1 MGAKRE
7 NTLVVDFSVLPKR
20 PDVSAAQK
28 FIYEEV
34 KLDLAD
40 ALNIQFHNVRNCVY
54 IEMVD
59 AATAKR
65 YFTSH
70 HLRHTMRCDKT
81 DYKIPVFV
89 EDEAVNVRIHDLP
102 PRTPSTVIFESMRSY
117 GTVLSIS
124 KEVWK
129 KYFPGFYNGVRV
141 VRMQLNKSIPS
152 YLTIDGETT
161 LVTYTNQS
169 KTCKFCGQKAH
180 PRQKCASSTSTT
192 PRTTTVN
199 NPVEVGEP
207 AHAGDESSTQTL
219 PCTSQTQFTT
229 AETNK
234 DTQQQQGI
242 DEGNRNENSTDSESD
257 EFVTVTNKRRLSTKK
272 NNKAKRNETDQSCQN
287 DGSVEYEISAEEMDD
302 ESAAAFSPIKTRS
315 KTKQLGIRK

>member
-1 MGAKRE
+1 MGVKRE

-20 PDVSAAQK
+20 PDVSATQK

-54 IEMVD
+54 IEMKD

-65 YFTSH
+65 YFTTH
-70 HLRHTMRCDKT
+70 HLRHSMVCDKT
-81 DYKIPVFV
+81 EYKIPVYV

-102 PRTPSTVIFESMRSY
+102 PRTPSTVIFEAMRSY
-117 GTVLSIS
+117 GTVISIS

-141 VRMQLNKSIPS
+141 VRMQLNKTIPS

-161 LVTYTNQS
+161 LVTYTNQT
-169 KTCKFCGQKAH
+169 KTCRFCGQKVH

-192 PRTTTVN
+192 SHTTTVN
-199 NPVEVGEP
+199 NPVEVAEP
-207 AHAGDESSTQTL
+207 ARTGDDSSKASKQIL
-219 PCTSQTQFTT
+219 PSTSQTQSTT

-234 DTQQQQGI
+234 DPQQQQGI
-242 DEGNRNENSTDSESD
+242 DEDNSTENPTDSESD

-272 NNKAKRNETDQSCQN
+272 NKKAKRNVIDQCCQN
-287 DGSVEYEISAEEMDD
+287 DGTGVNEISVEEKIV
-302 ESAAAFSPIKTRS
+302 K
-315 KTKQLGIRK
+315 